1 MLKRPS
7 TNTRPTNIRRI
18 KKPATLTYDG
28 FINTLTRTGLG
39 ALNPVSYSSYLYQN
53 FTFNYQELL
62 NLYKSHWVVKRIID
76 VVAGDMLREG
86 YDITS
91 QITPEEEN
99 ALKNL
104 TRSLRINQKLNEGLC
119 WGRLFG
125 GAGGLIVVKGG
136 EDLSLPLDYDTVELD
151 SFKGILIFD
160 CKNGIYPTGDIID
173 DIDNIDFGLP
183 EYYNIS
189 NDNFHSVKVHHSR
202 IIRFEG
208 RKLPMVERA
217 SNNYWGAS
225 EIEHIREELA
235 KRDNV
240 SWNISML
247 TFMANLRVLKLFG
260 LESLQG
266 RANAD
271 GISNLQ
277 HRIEATNAIM
287 NSNGLLVLGENDE
300 FQSFQY
306 SFAGLGEC
314 YDRFMMDISGACEI
328 PVTRLF
334 GRSPAGMNATGE
346 SDLTNY
352 YDMIREKQESILRPI
367 YEKLLPIMFLSLFG
381 KVPEDLNFE
390 FNPLESPNDM
400 EKSDLATKKTG
411 NITQVYQA
419 GLISQQTALKELR
432 QMTELTGDF
441 SNITDEEINKA
452 KTEAEQPNEGMA
464 IPEGMPMPDEQEEEL
479 PF

>member
-1 MLKRPS
+1 M
-7 TNTRPTNIRRI
+7 
-18 KKPATLTYDG
+18 
-28 FINTLTRTGLG
+28 
-39 ALNPVSYSSYLYQN
+39 V
-53 FTFNYQELL
+53 
-62 NLYKSHWVVKRIID
+62 
-76 VVAGDMLREG
+76 
-86 YDITS
+86 
-91 QITPEEEN
+91 
-99 ALKNL
+99 
-104 TRSLRINQKLNEGLC
+104 
-119 WGRLFG
+119 LF
-125 GAGGLIVVKGG
+125 
-136 EDLSLPLDYDTVELD
+136 LDYDTVELD

-328 PVTRLF
+328 PVTKLF

-452 KTEAEQPNEGMA
+452 KTEVEQGEGMA
-464 IPEGMPMPDEQEEEL
+464 IPEGMPMPDEQEEL